1 MEQCINESY
10 LCNLTMSILNNH
22 VPSYFCQIF
31 AQSEHL
37 CAKLL
42 HQDCNDAHRW
52 KGQPKNEH
60 DKKRTFHTNTHHQN
74 NAERTLHMSGTHL
87 PIFAQLQQLWLEFY
101 STNID
106 PNCQKS
112 QKTRGLHWENKQ
124 QKLSWEPISLYLAY
138 NMTPRLLYRTPP
150 LCHPILALCPPL
162 WRCTL
167 CQEHD
172 PRQQGSDNNKRGRL
186 EVFVCPPT
194 NLYWDFSRY
203 NKIFIIQHFSVFS
216 LSIFLFKIPSDNIN
230 FYSTVFYLVFLFFF
244 SSFFGFFWTTS
255 FTFSSLSIFVSIS

>member
-1 MEQCINESY
+1 
-10 LCNLTMSILNNH
+10 MSILNNH

-150 LCHPILALCPPL
+150 SATLSWHCVH
-162 WRCTL
+162 RCGGAHCAKNTIP
-167 CQEHD
+167 D
-172 PRQQGSDNNKRGRL
+172 SK
-186 EVFVCPPT
+186 EV
-194 NLYWDFSRY
+194 
-203 NKIFIIQHFSVFS
+203 
-216 LSIFLFKIPSDNIN
+216 
-230 FYSTVFYLVFLFFF
+230 
-244 SSFFGFFWTTS
+244 TT
-255 FTFSSLSIFVSIS
+255 TKEGG